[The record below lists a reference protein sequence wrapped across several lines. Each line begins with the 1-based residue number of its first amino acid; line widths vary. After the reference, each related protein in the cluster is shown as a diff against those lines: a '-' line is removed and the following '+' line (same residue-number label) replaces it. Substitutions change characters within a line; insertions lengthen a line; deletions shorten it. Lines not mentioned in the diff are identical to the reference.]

1 VTLAASL
8 TAELNTLWQPLRP
21 INTGLQRTQW
31 KLLASPST
39 HLTSD
44 VYDEQVFVQNPQE
57 IGYTKKWKIL
67 KIILAI
73 PFTISF
79 IIGIVQSC
87 EERFELG

>member
-1 VTLAASL
+1 MDY
-8 TAELNTLWQPLRP
+8 
-21 INTGLQRTQW
+21 GM
-31 KLLASPST
+31 
-39 HLTSD
+39 D

-79 IIGIVQSC
+79 NIGIVQSC

>member
-1 VTLAASL
+1 MGSYWKDINFYVADIGDLAIL
-8 TAELNTLWQPLRP
+8 GIP
-21 INTGLQRTQW
+21 
-31 KLLASPST
+31 
-39 HLTSD
+39 D

-79 IIGIVQSC
+79 NIGIVQSC